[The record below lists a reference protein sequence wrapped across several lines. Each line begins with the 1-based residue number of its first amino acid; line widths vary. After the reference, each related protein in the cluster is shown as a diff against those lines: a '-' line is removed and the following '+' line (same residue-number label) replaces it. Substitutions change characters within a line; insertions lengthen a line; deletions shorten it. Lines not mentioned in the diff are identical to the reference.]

1 VVFRDGTD
9 APAVADALA
18 REHGFVPSHVY
29 QSALPGFAASLAPA
43 ALAAIRCHPAVK
55 YVEHDASARLF

>member
-1 VVFRDGTD
+1 MVFRDGVE
-9 APAVADALA
+9 PVAATEALA

-29 QSALPGFAASLAPA
+29 QSALPGFSANLTPA
-43 ALAAIRCHPAVK
+43 ALAAVRCHPTVK